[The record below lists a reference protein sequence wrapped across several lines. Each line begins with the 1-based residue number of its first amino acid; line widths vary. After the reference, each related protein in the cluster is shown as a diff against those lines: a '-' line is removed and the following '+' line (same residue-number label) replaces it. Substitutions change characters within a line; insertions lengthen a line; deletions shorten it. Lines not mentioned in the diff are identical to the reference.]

1 MYGFL
6 QDLRLGARGLLRRP
20 GFAIVASG
28 TLALGIGATAA
39 VFSLVSAVLLKPL
52 PYPRS
57 GDLQLVRGVQ
67 PEFPGDS
74 NPLSWPNFDDIRR
87 SVGPRFISMGASRP
101 IFLNLTEGERAERVV
116 AARVTPELLTTLGV
130 APYLGR
136 NFTAAEA
143 NPGGPDVV
151 LLTHGFWKTRFA
163 SDRSLVGRTVR
174 LEGKPHL
181 VAGVL
186 PESVA
191 YPDPTTQLWIPYQVG
206 STDLLRGGNALK
218 VLARISPTA
227 TVGAAAGE
235 LEAIGRRLAA
245 QYPHEDTG
253 LTYRMNPLQE
263 ELVGKIRRP
272 LWILQ
277 AAAGLL
283 LLIACVNVANLL
295 LVRGAVRRQEL
306 AVRSAIGGSRRRI
319 VRQFL
324 TESLSL
330 AAAGGA
336 LGVLIAAAA
345 VRLLRHLP
353 AATLPRASEVVM
365 DLPVLAFCVV
375 LSLLTAVAFGLVPA
389 LRVTEG
395 GLSDDLRS
403 GRRGATRGGRER
415 GVLAGLVVA
424 EVALALVLMA
434 ASGLLLE
441 SFLRIR
447 RVRPGFEASGLWVA
461 TVGLSTSRYPNPV
474 SHVRYYEDT
483 MARLAASPGVAAVG
497 VMGRLPLGNFTGS
510 TSYQVNDHRAP
521 DGKEPTAD
529 YVSVSG
535 NFFETMRIPIL
546 SGRGI
551 TERDRADSP
560 RVVVVSR
567 AFARREWP
575 NGNAI
580 GKSLEV
586 YTDDGKMR
594 EIVGVAED
602 VKLHGLDETPNPA
615 IYVPLG
621 QNAFPPHLRS
631 GSFLVR
637 FAGKLEAA
645 GGSAGAAAAAA
656 RQTLSKFD
664 PEQSV
669 TPFRPMDEV
678 VSESLS
684 SRRLNLALTLL
695 FGALAAALAGVGI
708 SAVMAHAV
716 GERRQEI
723 GIRIALGAT
732 ARTIV
737 RMIVTDGARL
747 AGAGVVVGLLA
758 AVPLT
763 RVLSSLLFGIG
774 PRDPGVLSGVSVAVL
789 AIALA
794 AVWVPARRAA
804 LVDPVRALQSP

>member
-1 MYGFL
+1 MNGFL

-20 GFAIVASG
+20 GFAAVATG
-28 TLALGIGATAA
+28 TLGLGIGATAA

-57 GDLQLVRGVQ
+57 NDLQLVRGVQ

-87 SVGPRFISMGASRP
+87 SVGPRFASMGASRP

-116 AARVTPELLTTLGV
+116 AARVTPELLPTLAV

-163 SDRSLVGRTVR
+163 SDRALVGRTIR
-174 LEGKPHL
+174 LEGKRFL

-191 YPDPTTQLWIPYQVG
+191 YPDPATQLWIPYQVG
-206 STDLLRGGNALK
+206 ATDTIRGANALK
-218 VLARISPTA
+218 VLARIAPNS

-235 LEAIGRRLAA
+235 LEAIARRLAA
-245 QYPHEDTG
+245 QYPHENTG
-253 LTYRMNPLQE
+253 LTYKMKPLQE
-263 ELVGKIRRP
+263 DLVGKIRRP

-283 LLIACVNVANLL
+283 LVIACVNVANLL

-319 VRQFL
+319 IRQFL
-324 TESLSL
+324 TESLALGAS
-330 AAAGGA
+330 GGA
-336 LGVLIAAAA
+336 LGVALATIA
-345 VRLLRHLP
+345 VRFLKHLP
-353 AATLPRASEVVM
+353 PATLPRAAEVVM
-365 DLPVLAFCVV
+365 DLPVLAFCVA
-375 LSLLTAVAFGLVPA
+375 LSVVTAVVVGVIPA
-389 LRVTEG
+389 LRVTER

-424 EVALALVLMA
+424 EVALALLLMA

-447 RVRPGFEASGLWVA
+447 RVQPGFEARGLWVA
-461 TVGLSTSRYPNPV
+461 TVGLSTSRYPNPAA
-474 SHVRYYEDT
+474 HVRYYEDS
-483 MARLAASPGVAAVG
+483 MARLASAPGVSAVG
-497 VMGRLPLGNFTGS
+497 VMGRLPLSGFTGS

-529 YVSVSG
+529 YVAVSAG
-535 NFFETMRIPIL
+535 FFETMRIPIL

-551 TERDRADSP
+551 AERDRVDSP

-602 VKLHGLDETPNPA
+602 VKLHGLDETPNPT

-621 QNAFPPHLRS
+621 QNAFAPHLRS

-637 FAGKLEAA
+637 FATEGSA
-645 GGSAGAAAAAA
+645 SAGAPASVA
-656 RQTLSKFD
+656 RETLSKLD

-669 TPFRPMDEV
+669 TPFRPMEDV

-684 SRRLNLALTLL
+684 SRRLNLTLTLL
-695 FGALAAALAGVGI
+695 FGALAATLAGVGI
-708 SAVMAHAV
+708 SAVTAHSV

-723 GIRIALGAT
+723 GIRIALGAN

-737 RMIVTDGARL
+737 RMILTDGARL
-747 AGAGVVVGLLA
+747 AGAGVVAGLVA
-758 AVPLT
+758 VVPLT
-763 RVLSSLLFGIG
+763 HVLSSLLFGIG
-774 PRDPGVLSGVSVAVL
+774 PRDPAVLSGVSVAVL

-794 AVWVPARRAA
+794 AVWIPARRAA
-804 LVDPVRALQSP
+804 LVDPVRALQSS

>member
-1 MYGFL
+1 MNGFL

-20 GFAIVASG
+20 GFAAVAAG
-28 TLALGIGATAA
+28 TLGLGIGATAA

-57 GDLQLVRGVQ
+57 EDLQLVRGVQ

-87 SVGPRFISMGASRP
+87 SVGPRFVSMGASRP
-101 IFLNLTEGERAERVV
+101 IFLNLTEGEGAERVV
-116 AARVTPELLTTLGV
+116 AARVTPDLLPTLGV
-130 APYLGR
+130 APLLGR
-136 NFTAAEA
+136 NFTKEEA
-143 NPGGPDVV
+143 NPNGPDVV

-163 SDRSLVGRTVR
+163 SDRGLVGRTIR
-174 LEGKPHL
+174 LEGKRFL

-191 YPDPTTQLWIPYQVG
+191 YPDPATQLWIPYQTG
-206 STDLLRGGNALK
+206 PTDTIRGANALK
-218 VLARISPTA
+218 VLARVAPGTPAEAA
-227 TVGAAAGE
+227 TGE
-235 LEAIGRRLAA
+235 LEAIARRLAA
-245 QYPHEDTG
+245 LYPHENTG
-253 LTYRMNPLQE
+253 LTYRMKPLHE
-263 ELVGKIRRP
+263 DLVGKVRRP

-283 LLIACVNVANLL
+283 LVIACVNVANLL
-295 LVRGAVRRQEL
+295 LVRGTARRQEL
-306 AVRSAIGGSRRRI
+306 AVRSAIGGSRKRI

-324 TESLSL
+324 TEGL
-330 AAAGGA
+330 ALAGAGGA
-336 LGVLIAAAA
+336 LGVALAAAA
-345 VRLLRHLP
+345 VRFLKHLP
-353 AATLPRASEVVM
+353 PATLPRASEVRM
-365 DLPVLAFCVV
+365 DVVVLAFCVV
-375 LSLLTAVAFGLVPA
+375 LSVVTAVGFALVPA
-389 LRVTEG
+389 LRLTESG
-395 GLSDDLRS
+395 ISDDLRS

-424 EVALALVLMA
+424 EVALALLLMA

-447 RVRPGFEASGLWVA
+447 RVQPGFQAEGLWVA
-461 TVGLSTSRYPNPV
+461 TVGLSTSRYPNPP
-474 SHVRYYEDT
+474 SHVRYYDDT
-483 MARLAASPGVAAVG
+483 MAKLASTPGVSAVG
-497 VMGRLPLGNFTGS
+497 VMGRLPLSGFTGS
-510 TSYQVNDHRAP
+510 TSYQVDDHRAP

-529 YVSVSG
+529 YVAVSG
-535 NFFETMRIPIL
+535 GFFETMRIPLL

-575 NGNAI
+575 NGNAV
-580 GKSLEV
+580 GRRLEV
-586 YTDDGKMR
+586 YTDDGRMR

-602 VKLHGLDETPNPA
+602 VRLHGLDETPNPT

-621 QNAFPPHLRS
+621 QNAFAPHLRS

-637 FAGKLEAA
+637 FASEREGPQ
-645 GGSAGAAAAAA
+645 GAAAAAA
-656 RQTLSKFD
+656 REALSKFD

-669 TPFRPMDEV
+669 TPFRPMGEV
-678 VSESLS
+678 VAESLS
-684 SRRLNLALTLL
+684 SRRLNLTLTLL
-695 FGALAAALAGVGI
+695 FGALAATLAGVGI

-716 GERRQEI
+716 GERRREI
-723 GIRIALGAT
+723 GIRIALGAS

-737 RMIVTDGARL
+737 RMILTDGARM
-747 AGAGVVVGLLA
+747 AGAGIVAGLVA

-763 RVLSSLLFGIG
+763 RVLTSLLFEVG
-774 PRDPGVLSGVSVAVL
+774 PRDPGVLSGVSLAVL
-789 AIALA
+789 AIALT
-794 AVWVPARRAA
+794 AVWIPARRAA
-804 LVDPVRALQSP
+804 AVDPVRALAES